1 MKALWHAQE
10 ILDALSIG
18 KQDTQNHPAA
28 GGVSIDTRTLARG
41 DLFIALKGPVADGH
55 DHVRDAAT
63 RGAVGA
69 VVSRPIEELPETFQ
83 QYVVPDTFEAL
94 NALATFSRN
103 RTNAKVAA
111 VTGSF
116 GKTSCKEALG
126 CLLSAQGATT
136 TSQSSFNNHW
146 GVPLSLAR
154 LYQEDRFGVFE
165 VGMNKPGEIEPL
177 AKMLRP
183 HVSLITTVE
192 AMHMAH
198 MGTVEAVAQEKAS
211 IFLGTEPGGTAVLNR
226 DNPHFELME
235 EWARQQDLEIL
246 TFGVHPESFAR
257 LMVSRLGE
265 EGLHVEARFDKE
277 AYTFHVPVF
286 QNHWGMNAV
295 GVLATL
301 RALGADIEQGI
312 ESFKNF
318 VLPEG
323 RGAQQT
329 IRLPSGGAFT
339 LIDESYNAGPVSMKA
354 ALETL
359 GHAKP
364 GPQGRRIAV
373 LAEMLELGDASSK
386 EHMNLLP
393 LLEKASVDVVFTLGE
408 GMCVLQDALPSHKKA
423 FHGICNDS
431 LEDLAQAVT
440 KEVRSGDVIMLK
452 GSRGRR
458 AYRGRLAHVVDALK
472 ALGQA
477 PTERA
482 S

>member
-1 MKALWHAQE
+1 MKPLWHAPE
-10 ILDALSIG
+10 IFDALGIEE
-18 KQDTQNHPAA
+18 QNDKALSA
-28 GGVSIDTRTLARG
+28 TGVSIDTRTLVRG
-41 DLFIALKGPVADGH
+41 DLFIALKGPLADGH
-55 DHVRDAAT
+55 DHVRGAAA
-63 RGAVGA
+63 RGAIGA
-69 VVSRPIEELPETFQ
+69 VVSRFIKDLPETFQ
-83 QYVVPDTFEAL
+83 QYVVSDTFEAL
-94 NALATFSRN
+94 NALAAFSRK

-146 GVPLSLAR
+146 GVPLSLSR
-154 LYQEDRFGVFE
+154 LYQNDQFGVFE

-211 IFLGTEPGGTAVLNR
+211 LFLGAEPGGVAVLNR
-226 DNPHFELME
+226 DNPHFELLE
-235 EWARQQDLEIL
+235 GWARQKDLDVL

-265 EGLHVEARFDKE
+265 EGLHVEARLNKK
-277 AYTFHVPVF
+277 AYTFRVPVF
-286 QNHWGMNAV
+286 QNHWGMNAM

-301 RALGADIEQGI
+301 HALGANIDQGI

-323 RGAQQT
+323 RGAQQL
-329 IRLPSGGAFT
+329 IPLPMGGTFT

-364 GPQGRRIAV
+364 GSQGRRIAV
-373 LAEMLELGDASSK
+373 LAEMLELGDVSSK

-393 LLEKASVDVVFTLGE
+393 LLEKAGVDVVFTLGE
-408 GMCVLQDALPSHKKA
+408 GIRVLHDALPSHKKA
-423 FHGICNDS
+423 FHGTCNES
-431 LEDLAQAVT
+431 LEDLAQAVI
-440 KEVRSGDVIMLK
+440 KEIRPGDVIMLK

-472 ALGQA
+472 ALGIA
-477 PTERA
+477 PAERA